1 VRTPFAAPAGHDKRN
16 PFRATVLENIP
27 IVGRTSSK
35 ETRHIEL
42 DLSGSGLVY
51 QPGDALGVAAAN
63 DPEVVAQLLDAT
75 GLSADAAVMVKG
87 EEMRLAAAL
96 ETRFEVA
103 LATPRFLERWAAL
116 SGSAELA
123 RLLEEERPAE
133 RHLFMRD
140 HHVIDIVRRFPV
152 PGVDTDSFL
161 GGLRPLQ
168 PRLYSLASCLAAV
181 PDEAHITL
189 SPVRYSLHGE
199 TRSGVVSSL
208 IAHRTDMGATL
219 PVYVQE
225 NPHFRLPADD
235 DVPIVM
241 IGAGTG
247 VAPYRAFLQE
257 REARGAGGRSWLFFG
272 ERNFRSDFL
281 YQLEWQ
287 AWLKEGVLTRM
298 DVAFSRDNGGKVY
311 VQHRMREQAAQ
322 LYAWL
327 EEGAHVYVCGDAS
340 AMAPDVH
347 EALTSI
353 VAEQGG
359 KGRDAAHNYV
369 RALAATHR
377 YQRDVY

>member
-1 VRTPFAAPAGHDKRN
+1 
-16 PFRATVLENIP
+16 
-27 IVGRTSSK
+27 
-35 ETRHIEL
+35 
-42 DLSGSGLVY
+42 
-51 QPGDALGVAAAN
+51 
-63 DPEVVAQLLDAT
+63 
-75 GLSADAAVMVKG
+75 
-87 EEMRLAAAL
+87 
-96 ETRFEVA
+96 
-103 LATPRFLERWAAL
+103 
-116 SGSAELA
+116 
-123 RLLEEERPAE
+123 
-133 RHLFMRD
+133 
-140 HHVIDIVRRFPV
+140 
-152 PGVDTDSFL
+152 
-161 GGLRPLQ
+161 
-168 PRLYSLASCLAAV
+168 
-181 PDEAHITL
+181 
-189 SPVRYSLHGE
+189 
-199 TRSGVVSSL
+199 
-208 IAHRTDMGATL
+208 
-219 PVYVQE
+219 
-225 NPHFRLPADD
+225 
-235 DVPIVM
+235 
-241 IGAGTG
+241 